1 MVRDLAGM
9 FEVRKGNQDI
19 ISTSMKDFFK
29 LNHKIYFVIAQ
40 SNNSLD
46 LGARKNYVLNSL

>member
-9 FEVRKGNQDI
+9 FEVWKGNQDI

-29 LNHKIYFVIAQ
+29 LNHKIYFVSAQ